1 MLRLNPLLQK
11 YARRPATIQGGSD
24 ELQAQPATAATA
36 PRVFV
41 NKDEFR
47 ADLEGLMRTN
57 TVSIALV
64 AIVIVIAFIATLLM
78 IRQYA
83 TNASAV
89 ATLFVGFGALTTALT
104 GAILAMFKVKAQ
116 SDVLRI
122 LSRNLDSASFQT
134 VIDLLAKRT

>member
-1 MLRLNPLLQK
+1 MLRLHPLLQK
-11 YARRPATIQGGSD
+11 YARKPATIQGGSD
-24 ELQAQPATAATA
+24 ELQQATTSAAA
-36 PRVFV
+36 PRAVL

-47 ADLEGLMRTN
+47 ADLEGLMRMN
-57 TVSIALV
+57 TVSIVLV
-64 AIVIVIAFIATLLM
+64 AVVILIAFVSTLLM

-104 GAILAMFKVKAQ
+104 TAILAMFKVKAQ
-116 SDVLRI
+116 SDLLRI
-122 LSRNLDSASFQT
+122 LSRNLESASFQT